1 MMDTHELTLPGEYM
15 KLYVRLALFVLLF
28 NFASWVDAAP
38 PVTGLKAARPE
49 SVGMSTE
56 RLKRLEQAMKRYI
69 DDELVAG
76 TVTLVARKGKVVHF
90 EAQGMADVDSAK
102 PMTTDA
108 IFRIASMTKPI
119 TSVALM
125 MLFEEGHFQLHDPI
139 AKWLPEFKD
148 MKVAVP
154 SESVPVG
161 TPFYL
166 VPANK
171 PITVRHVLTHTA
183 GLANNYRGM
192 NIASYHQQMRNIEP
206 GENLET
212 YIKRLATLPLN
223 YQPGERWEYSVATS
237 VVGRLVE
244 VIAGMSLD
252 EFFHARIFTP
262 LQMKDTYFYLPETKV
277 DRLTSQYKPG
287 DDENKIEL
295 QDPGSVESRFVKEP
309 HVFFSGSGGLVSTAA
324 DYVRFQQMM
333 LNGGE
338 LEGTRLLGRKTVEM
352 MFSNHTG
359 DLPIWLRGPGTGF
372 GLGYSVVLDAGAA
385 ATTSSVGSVSWGGAY
400 NTVFWI
406 DPEEELIGILMSQ
419 VRPYTHLNMRA
430 DMISLVNQ
438 SIVD

>member
-1 MMDTHELTLPGEYM
+1 MKNHLRLSLT
-15 KLYVRLALFVLLF
+15 VLLSSLVF
-28 NFASWVDAAP
+28 QAQAAP
-38 PVTGLKAARPE
+38 PASGLKTARPE
-49 SVGMSTE
+49 SVGMSSS
-56 RLKRLEQAMKRYI
+56 RLDRLESGMKHYI
-69 DDELVAG
+69 DKELVAG
-76 TVTLVARKGKVVHF
+76 TVTMVARKGKVVHF
-90 EAQGMADVDSAK
+90 EAQGKRDIETGS
-102 PMTTDA
+102 PMTTDT

-125 MLFEEGHFQLHDPI
+125 MLFEEGKFQLHDPI
-139 AKWLPEFKD
+139 AKWLPEFKE
-148 MKVAVP
+148 MQVAVP
-154 SESVPVG
+154 SGSVPVG
-161 TPFYL
+161 GPFYL

-192 NIASYHQQMRNIEP
+192 NLAKYIQVMRNREP
-206 GENLET
+206 GEILET

-223 YQPGERWEYSVATS
+223 YHPGERWEYSAATS

-244 VIAGMSLD
+244 VMSGMTLD
-252 EFFHARIFTP
+252 EFFHARIFEP
-262 LQMKDTYFYLPETKV
+262 LQMRDTHFYLPVSKV
-277 DRLTSQYKPG
+277 DRFASQYRPEGK
-287 DDENKIEL
+287 ENKIVL
-295 QDPGSVESRFVKEP
+295 DDPGTPDSRFVTEP
-309 HVFFSGSGGLVSTAA
+309 HNFFSGSGGLVSTAV

-338 LEGTRLLGRKTVEM
+338 LDGKRLLGRKTVEM
-352 MFSNHTG
+352 MFQNHTG

-372 GLGYSVVLDAGAA
+372 GLGYSVVLNSGLA

-406 DPEEELIGILMSQ
+406 DPKEQLIGIMMSQ

-438 SIVD
+438 AIID